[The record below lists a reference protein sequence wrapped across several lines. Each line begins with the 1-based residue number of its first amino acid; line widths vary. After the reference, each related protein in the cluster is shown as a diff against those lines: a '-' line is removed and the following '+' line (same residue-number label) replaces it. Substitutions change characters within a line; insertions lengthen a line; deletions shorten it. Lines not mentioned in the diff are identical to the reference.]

1 MITVISGE
9 PGNGKTAYVVSQLV
23 KEAEAGRRILV
34 FGIPELKVP
43 HERTPPVADW
53 TELVPHDDD
62 PDILVPRFTFP
73 HGSLIVI
80 DEAQDV
86 YKPRSAS
93 SKVPP
98 ISAALERHRHLG
110 LDIWLITQKPML
122 LDSHV
127 RQEAGRHLHIF
138 SNWKGRELLEWPS
151 VRNPNDRAEIAR
163 AISVPYKLPSH
174 VYDLYKSASLHV
186 KVKRRVPRQLYY
198 FVFGIAGAIGAV
210 GFVVARINDRITG
223 DEPVTQE
230 LSRDAVGAASDA
242 QRRATPGRA
251 VREKPPEPPLRL
263 TSYVYA
269 RQGDTVIQRYWI
281 AEAQEGRKVR
291 IPGDYCVGEG
301 RDALCTYRG
310 EQVSF

>member
-9 PGNGKTAYVVSQLV
+9 PGNGKTAYVVSEML

-34 FGIPELKVP
+34 FGIPDLKVP
-43 HERTPPVADW
+43 HERTPPVAEW

-127 RQEAGRHLHIF
+127 RQEAGRHLHITA
-138 SNWKGRELLEWPS
+138 NWKGRELLEWPS
-151 VRNPNDRAEIAR
+151 VRNPSDRAEVAR
-163 AISVPYKLPSH
+163 AITVPYKLPSH

-198 FVFGIAGAIGAV
+198 FVGMAAGALAAIV
-210 GFVVARINDRITG
+210 FVTMRISDRIEGSEPEQVEVDAGDEAMRHGRQGRGGLQTEPRHVAR
-223 DEPVTQE
+223 E
-230 LSRDAVGAASDA
+230 
-242 QRRATPGRA
+242 TPW
-251 VREKPPEPPLRL
+251 RL
-263 TSYVYA
+263 ISYVYA
-269 RQGDTVIQRYWI
+269 QRGDTVIQRYWI
-281 AEAQEGRKVR
+281 AQSDDGKKQR
-291 IPGDYCVGEG
+291 IDGTRCAGEG
-301 RDALCTYRG
+301 RDAVCTY
-310 EQVSF
+310 ENSMVSF